1 MSIIGWLFVS
11 KNLTHIMYYRCA
23 GFEVISMACDT
34 IETMLP
40 SSLKSDELAA
50 GVIGG
55 VTSVRG

>member
-1 MSIIGWLFVS
+1 
-11 KNLTHIMYYRCA
+11 MYYRCA